1 MELRHTDSNA
11 ADDSRGRAFGLD
23 GNLYLFV
30 VIAVVVS
37 LGIGAV
43 LTNLL
48 RVGWVIAGVVAAL
61 PLIGTVIWAV
71 GLKHGKPSG
80 YDRDW
85 IEQKLGRGDFTRE
98 RAAQQ
103 GLLEP

>member
-1 MELRHTDSNA
+1 MDLRHTDTNA

-23 GNLYLFV
+23 GNLYLPV
-30 VIAVVVS
+30 VIAVVGS
-37 LGIGAV
+37 LGIGAA
-43 LTNLL
+43 LANLL
-48 RVGWVIAGVVAAL
+48 HVGWVVAGVVASL
-61 PLIGTVIWAV
+61 PLAVTVFWAI

-85 IEQKLGRGDFTRE
+85 LEQKFGRGDFTRE
-98 RAAQQ
+98 QAAQQ

>member
-1 MELRHTDSNA
+1 MELRQTDTNA

-23 GNLYLFV
+23 GDLYLPV

-37 LGIGAV
+37 LGIGA
-43 LTNLL
+43 LLGTLL
-48 RVGWVIAGVVAAL
+48 RVGWVVAGGVASL
-61 PLIGTVIWAV
+61 PLATTVFWAV

-85 IEQKLGRGDFTRE
+85 VEQKLGGGDFTRE
-98 RAAQQ
+98 RAGQR
-103 GLLEP
+103 GLLDP